1 MNIRNMLDD
10 KGYGYLDIAP
20 ESTIEDAVNVMMEH
34 HVGSLLV
41 TVDEKPVGIITERD
55 VMYTICH
62 DHRHIETT
70 KVDEVMTKDPIT
82 FDVSGTVRE
91 AMFLMLH
98 NETGKRIRHLPIMDG
113 DKLVGM
119 ASMSD
124 LLRRI
129 IQETEF
135 ENRIM
140 KNYIQNW
147 PEEEVS

>member
-1 MNIRNMLDD
+1 MNIKNLLDD
-10 KGYGYLDIAP
+10 TGYGYLDIAP
-20 ESTIEDAVNVMMEH
+20 DSTMEKAVDVMMEH

-41 TVDEKPVGIITERD
+41 TEDEKPVGIITERD
-55 VMYTICH
+55 VMYTVYH
-62 DHRHIETT
+62 DHRDVETT
-70 KVDEVMTKDPIT
+70 TVGEVMTKDPIT
-82 FDVSGTVRE
+82 FDFHGTVRE

-98 NETGKRIRHLPIMDG
+98 NETGRRVRHLPIMDG

-119 ASMSD
+119 VSMSD

-129 IQETEF
+129 IKETEF

-147 PEEEVS
+147 PDEEVS